1 MINYKKDLEK
11 VHQQANKGGSS
22 ATDLYIAEIVN
33 DFCEGNEIVVTQDEF
48 NSFCATI
55 KTIWLEI
62 NDISFNH
69 IEQYLYHYIDIAKN
83 EGLQALQNQMREDSA
98 DDAEELFMYY

>member
-11 VHQQANKGGSS
+11 VHRQAKLGGSD
-22 ATDLYIAEIVN
+22 ATELYIAEIVN
-33 DFCEGNEIVVTQDEF
+33 DFCEGNEIVATEDEF

-55 KTIWLEI
+55 KNIWLEI
-62 NDISFNH
+62 DNISFNH
-69 IEQYLYHYIDIAKN
+69 IEQYLYRYANIAKN
-83 EGLQALQNQMREDSA
+83 EGLLALQNKIREDSA